1 MSDNSFW
8 MRSAVQAVLI
18 AVAAVS
24 YYLAQT
30 AINKRATELPVLTYL
45 NCLNKA
51 GTINWDKY
59 GNPATHPSASEIC
72 GELSQLHH

>member
-30 AINKRATELPVLTYL
+30 AINKGATELPVLTYL
-45 NCLNKA
+45 N
-51 GTINWDKY
+51 
-59 GNPATHPSASEIC
+59 
-72 GELSQLHH
+72 